1 MYTQLA
7 KIHVWLNTLNI
18 KPPSPV
24 YMLTDA
30 FRNSIVCDG
39 VLNKHMFIVLR
50 AF

>member
-1 MYTQLA
+1 MYTQLE

-18 KPPSPV
+18 KSPSLG

-30 FRNSIVCDG
+30 FRNSIVFDG